1 MPHPVE
7 IPEDTGLGYL
17 IILLFTL
24 LGTLARVFQNWMTG
38 KPISIL
44 FTLGQ
49 IVISIFAS
57 SIMLML
63 AIRLGWQI
71 YGVSIGCGLSAW
83 MGIKVL
89 TIFEKMFTDRVEGKK
104 SDEPKK

>member
-1 MPHPVE
+1 MPHPID
-7 IPEDTGLGYL
+7 IPEDTGVGYI

-24 LGTLARVFQNWMTG
+24 LGTLARLFQNWMTG
-38 KPISIL
+38 KPISIV
-44 FTLGQ
+44 FTIGQ

-63 AIRLGWQI
+63 AVKLGWQI

-83 MGIKVL
+83 MGIKIL
-89 TIFEKMFTDRVEGKK
+89 IIFEKMFTDKIEGRKNEDK
-104 SDEPKK
+104 

>member
-24 LGTLARVFQNWMTG
+24 LGTLARVFQNWMSG

-44 FTLGQ
+44 FTIGQ
-49 IVISIFAS
+49 IIISIFAS

-71 YGVSIGCGLSAW
+71 YGVSIACGLSAW
-83 MGIKVL
+83 MGIKIL
-89 TIFEKMFTDRVEGKK
+89 TIFEKMFTDRIERK
-104 SDEPKK
+104 SDENKR